1 MRFHSTLFLLLV
13 TTTVFSQINSLIEYN
28 SKTAGK
34 LSWDDFP
41 VSEKISGFQQ
51 AFTYCGIS
59 YTINSSVDGLNCDYV
74 SFVDLT
80 ESWAHKDAR
89 TPEQLKHE
97 QGLFD
102 LTEVYARK
110 MSKLTNAYI
119 KAEGPNLTHQSLIA
133 MVRKIYKEQNN
144 LLFLEQ
150 QKYNMETNNGKNK
163 ELQAVW
169 DKKIASQLKQLEAF
183 KNRN

>member
-1 MRFHSTLFLLLV
+1 MRYYSTLLLLLL
-13 TTTVFSQINSLIEYN
+13 TTLGFSQINSIVEYN
-28 SKTAGK
+28 SKLAGK
-34 LSWDDFP
+34 LNWDDFP

-51 AFTYCGIS
+51 AFTYCGVS
-59 YTINSSVDGLNCDYV
+59 YTINSSVDGLRCDYV

-89 TPEQLKHE
+89 TPEQLNHE

-102 LTEVYARK
+102 LTEIYARK
-110 MSKLTNAYI
+110 MSKLTSAYI

-133 MVRKIYKEQNN
+133 AVRKIYKEQNN

-150 QKYNMETNNGKNK
+150 QKYNMETNNGKNR
-163 ELQAVW
+163 ELQAAW
-169 DKKIASQLKQLEAF
+169 DKKIASQLKQYEAF
-183 KNRN
+183 KTRN